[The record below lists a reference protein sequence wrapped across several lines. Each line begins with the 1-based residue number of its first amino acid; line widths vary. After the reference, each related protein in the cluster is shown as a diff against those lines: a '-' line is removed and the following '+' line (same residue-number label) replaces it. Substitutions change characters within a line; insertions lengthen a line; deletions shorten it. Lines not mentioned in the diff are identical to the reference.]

1 MNRLK
6 IVRELAGYTQ
16 EQVATAHEVTA
27 QTIQRF
33 EKGTRNVSLAWL
45 EKMAEFY
52 KVRVSTLVDDVVEA
66 EVDEAL
72 MREIMA
78 YTFKRCEGEN
88 VDINKLTEPLE
99 LHVLWKMREDR
110 NRKNKI
116 KRIGFDRCR
125 RKVRGND
132 EVKSPAERFI
142 FVVLFAPMY
151 RLFIDVH
158 RGEL

>member
-16 EQVATAHEVTA
+16 EQVATAHDVTA

-33 EKGTRNVSLAWL
+33 EKGTRNVSLSWL
-45 EKMAEFY
+45 EKLAQFY

-66 EVDEAL
+66 EIDEAL

-88 VDINKLTEPLE
+88 VDVNKLAKVVTRTYKKCR
-99 LHVLWKMREDR
+99 KMKEAPKLAEIRE
-110 NRKNKI
+110 
-116 KRIGFDRCR
+116 
-125 RKVRGND
+125 KVD
-132 EVKSPAERFI
+132 DMLTCA
-142 FVVLFAPMY
+142 
-151 RLFIDVH
+151 ID
-158 RGEL
+158 